1 MFDDSFYIL
10 KWLAQIDSNLKNWS
24 RHLLTLDC
32 HHYRSQTSW
41 YSWVLDISFSFL
53 ICTFKDSIKLTTCF
67 VKKIASSLYSTSCVT
82 FVTIKML
89 LFTDRQLNLDD
100 WLFLWLKCR
109 GVFNHLAFCSLW
121 FQTYVKLCPKYILQD
136 VSFMAAFKFLSRE

>member
-1 MFDDSFYIL
+1 MIKTFINFGLSSLQISDVVIL
-10 KWLAQIDSNLKNWS
+10 LSS
-24 RHLLTLDC
+24 RHIVFIFNMHLQRFHKIDHMLCEKDC
-32 HHYRSQTSW
+32 VFIILY
-41 YSWVLDISFSFL
+41 
-53 ICTFKDSIKLTTCF
+53 
-67 VKKIASSLYSTSCVT
+67 YSTSCVT

-136 VSFMAAFKFLSRE
+136 VSFMAAFKFLSINSKIFKY